1 MKIAEIRE
9 LSTKELLERVDAEVA
24 AYDQKKINHSIS
36 PMDNPSQIK
45 QQRRLIAR
53 MKTDFRQ
60 RVLINKYLSLMEARN
75 LRKER
80 TGVVTSNKMDKSIT
94 VAIKWKEKHPIYG
107 KFVNKTKKYHA
118 HDENNECNIGDTV
131 KIMETRP
138 LSKTK
143 RWRLVQIIER
153 AK

>member
-1 MKIAEIRE
+1 
-9 LSTKELLERVDAEVA
+9 
-24 AYDQKKINHSIS
+24 
-36 PMDNPSQIK
+36 
-45 QQRRLIAR
+45 
-53 MKTDFRQ
+53 
-60 RVLINKYLSLMEARN
+60 METRN

-118 HDENNECNIGDTV
+118 HDEKNECGIGDTV

-153 AK
+153 AN